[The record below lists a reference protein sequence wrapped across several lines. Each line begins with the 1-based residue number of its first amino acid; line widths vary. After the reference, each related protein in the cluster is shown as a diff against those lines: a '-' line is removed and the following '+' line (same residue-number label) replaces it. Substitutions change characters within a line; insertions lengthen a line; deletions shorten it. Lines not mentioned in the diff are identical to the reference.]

1 MYCHVRPSIYVKS
14 EASNRIRRMQFSI
27 SFGFRSQYHQRT
39 KRTLIPCSF
48 RAPFSVISSNIGN
61 AIATV
66 HYCISKSVFRTHIQY
81 YEYAKALFH
90 FIHRQWV
97 HDGISERVD
106 LCVSLFLGFIT
117 NHQHLNIDSA
127 SCKICYVANGYLPNG
142 FSNDILF
149 DHSEFWVR
157 STRAKNIDCIGFIEI
172 DSMRPAWFTEY
183 RLLLLNGRYER
194 LLAKGIFVTYK
205 ETKD

>member
-39 KRTLIPCSF
+39 KRTLIPCPF

-106 LCVSLFLGFIT
+106 LCVSRFSALSQTI
-117 NHQHLNIDSA
+117 NILTSIRQA
-127 SCKICYVANGYLPNG
+127 AKYVMLQ
-142 FSNDILF
+142 
-149 DHSEFWVR
+149 
-157 STRAKNIDCIGFIEI
+157 
-172 DSMRPAWFTEY
+172 M
-183 RLLLLNGRYER
+183 
-194 LLAKGIFVTYK
+194 VTYPMVLAMIYYLI
-205 ETKD
+205 TVNFG